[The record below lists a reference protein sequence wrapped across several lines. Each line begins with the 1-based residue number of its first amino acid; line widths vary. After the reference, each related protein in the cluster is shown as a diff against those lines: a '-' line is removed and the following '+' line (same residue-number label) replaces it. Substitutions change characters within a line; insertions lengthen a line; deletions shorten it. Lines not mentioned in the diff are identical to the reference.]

1 MCHAY
6 QGAPMCHFLEQVCHV
21 LLRFCK
27 LVQPLARTRYLTA
40 IVPMLRVGMPLGT
53 LCVPKSLITGIY
65 LRARR
70 DAERPEMH
78 YHAERGNDR

>member
-1 MCHAY
+1 M
-6 QGAPMCHFLEQVCHV
+6 
-21 LLRFCK
+21 
-27 LVQPLARTRYLTA
+27 TA
-40 IVPMLRVGMPLGT
+40 IVPMLCVGMPLGT
-53 LCVPKSLITGIY
+53 LCVPMGLINGVY